1 MPPTFLIPERLESA
15 RLLLRPFREDDW
27 RAMHR
32 HYSDPACVRYTLGR
46 TLSEGESWR
55 MTATLAGHWL
65 LRGYGPYALEEKA
78 TGCVIGTSGLWHPAD
93 FPEREIKWAVLP
105 EWQGRGLAGEA
116 ARTVLRMALA
126 CFPERP
132 PISFIDKNNVAS
144 IAVARSLGAV
154 LEDEIDFRNTR
165 FVIYRHASRVDLP
178 AGTGKSDR
186 PVDSLT

>member
-1 MPPTFLIPERLESA
+1 MPPTFLIPERLESE
-15 RLLLRPFREDDW
+15 RLVLRPFREEDW

-65 LRGYGPYALEEKA
+65 LRSYGPYALEEKA
-78 TGCVIGTSGLWHPAD
+78 TGRVIGTSGLWHPVD
-93 FPEREIKWAVLP
+93 FPEREIKWAILP
-105 EWQGRGLAGEA
+105 DCQRRGYAGEA
-116 ARTVLRMALA
+116 ARTVLRMALEY
-126 CFPERP
+126 FPERP
-132 PISFIDKNNVAS
+132 PISFIAKDNVAS

-154 LEDEIDFRNTR
+154 LEDEIDFRNSR
-165 FVIYRHASRVDLP
+165 FVIYRHASRVNLA
-178 AGTGKSDR
+178 AGSGKSDR